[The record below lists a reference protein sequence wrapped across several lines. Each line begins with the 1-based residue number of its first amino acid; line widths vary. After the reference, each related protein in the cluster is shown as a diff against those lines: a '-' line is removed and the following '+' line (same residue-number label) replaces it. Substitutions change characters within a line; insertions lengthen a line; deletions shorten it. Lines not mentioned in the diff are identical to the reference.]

1 MSSPCLRAAEGTP
14 FLLGTRIRGLGS
26 PSGVAV
32 LVLVFLGCALVAFV
46 GQEPVV
52 ALTLLVGTVVL
63 FGLWFVR
70 LTSAV
75 RSNNDGVAL
84 LLRGDEAG
92 AAGKFREVVGQ
103 WHSPDAVAMALH
115 NLGIVALRGRDV
127 VSATAI
133 LRACLEAGKTFR
145 FKNVPDTWSAL
156 AHAHLG
162 FALAAQG
169 QVNEADAELA
179 WLRGVTPSH
188 LPMAIAYAS
197 RAHAMM
203 AIRSERYAEAVALLD
218 ADKPLLRNVLT
229 GSESVLAEAML
240 AYALTKLGGVYEG
253 ETRTPDPV
261 YADEESRSFVRAY
274 LPEAEGCLQGRAS

>member
-1 MSSPCLRAAEGTP
+1 VSSAILRAAESTP
-14 FLLGTRIRGLGS
+14 QLANTRIRGLGS
-26 PSGVAV
+26 PSSVAIVV
-32 LVLVFLGCALVAFV
+32 LVLLGGALVS
-46 GQEPVV
+46 VV
-52 ALTLLVGTVVL
+52 WQQPLVAVTLLASCVGL
-63 FGLWFVR
+63 FFVWFLR

-84 LLRGDEAG
+84 LLRGNEA
-92 AAGKFREVVGQ
+92 AAAAKFREVVGQ
-103 WHSPDAVAMALH
+103 WHSRDAVAMALH
-115 NLGIVALRGRDV
+115 NLGIVAIRMRDV

-133 LRACLEAGKTFR
+133 LRACLQAGGSFR

-169 QVNEADAELA
+169 QVKEADAELA
-179 WLRGVTPSH
+179 WLRGVTSSH
-188 LPMAIAYAS
+188 LPMAIAYAA

-203 AIRSERYAEAVALLD
+203 SIRSERYAEAVAILD

-240 AYALTKLGGVYEG
+240 AYALTKLGGSYEG

-261 YADEESRSFVRAY
+261 YADEEARSFVRAY
-274 LPEAEGCLQGRAS
+274 LPEAEGCLQGRA

>member
-1 MSSPCLRAAEGTP
+1 MSSPLLRAAEGTP
-14 FLLGTRIRGLGS
+14 FLANTRIRGLGG

-32 LVLVFLGCALVAFV
+32 LVLVLLGGALGA
-46 GQEPVV
+46 V
-52 ALTLLVGTVVL
+52 ALQQPLAAVALLVGCVTL
-63 FGLWFVR
+63 FFVWFVR
-70 LTSAV
+70 MTAAV

-84 LLRGDEAG
+84 LLRGDDVG
-92 AAGKFREVVGQ
+92 AAAKFREVVGH
-103 WHSPDAVAMALH
+103 WHSRDAVAMALH
-115 NLGIVALRGRDV
+115 NLGIVALRARDV
-127 VSATAI
+127 VSATAL
-133 LRACLEAGKTFR
+133 LRACLVAGKTFR
-145 FKNVPDTWSAL
+145 FNSVPDTWSAL

-169 QVNEADAELA
+169 QVQEADVELA
-179 WLRGVTPSH
+179 WLRGATPSH

-240 AYALTKLGGVYEG
+240 AYALTKLGGSYEG
-253 ETRTPDPV
+253 EARAPDPV
-261 YADEESRSFVRAY
+261 YADEEARSFVRAY
-274 LPEAEGCLQGRAS
+274 LPEAEGCLQGRA